1 MLIWVKEK
9 QLAGDSLSEAVICEK
24 SKMPHADFLKVIP
37 LRLVGDD
44 SINLRS
50 VCRLNS
56 RHVLYIRK
64 FKRGNHLGVW
74 KGLIPFTLF
83 LMEKK

>member
-1 MLIWVKEK
+1 MLIWMKEK

-44 SINLRS
+44 SINLRKE
-50 VCRLNS
+50 V
-56 RHVLYIRK
+56 
-64 FKRGNHLGVW
+64 FAD
-74 KGLIPFTLF
+74 
-83 LMEKK
+83 

>member
-1 MLIWVKEK
+1 MLIWIKEK

-56 RHVLYIRK
+56 TVDMYYILERLK
-64 FKRGNHLGVW
+64 EVITWGFGKD
-74 KGLIPFTLF
+74 
-83 LMEKK
+83 